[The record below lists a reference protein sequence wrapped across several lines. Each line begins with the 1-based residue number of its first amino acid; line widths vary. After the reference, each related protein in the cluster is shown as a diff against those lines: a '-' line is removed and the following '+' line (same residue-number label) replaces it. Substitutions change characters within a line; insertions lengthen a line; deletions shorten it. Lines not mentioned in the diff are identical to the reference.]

1 MADLTTAV
9 EVVARADTEFKD
21 ALRDSGSHAPIIW
34 DELPD
39 FNKAFIRERLLHI
52 VVALDEAG
60 MLKDAPGAG
69 LEHAVEVAARG
80 RYMQVALERGYE
92 PWESLDPLS
101 QEPWLT
107 NARLYITALHAAGL
121 LKASDE

>member
-9 EVVARADTEFKD
+9 EVATRAVYEAERGQYSEPWEEF
-21 ALRDSGSHAPIIW
+21 APIQKHLWKNHVGPAVI
-34 DELPD
+34 
-39 FNKAFIRERLLHI
+39 ALH
-52 VVALDEAG
+52 EEG
-60 MLKDAPGAG
+60 MLKDNLTADF
-69 LEHAVEVAARG
+69 EQAVEVAARG
-80 RYMQVALERGYE
+80 RYTQVSLERGYE
-92 PWESLDPLS
+92 PWENLDSLS